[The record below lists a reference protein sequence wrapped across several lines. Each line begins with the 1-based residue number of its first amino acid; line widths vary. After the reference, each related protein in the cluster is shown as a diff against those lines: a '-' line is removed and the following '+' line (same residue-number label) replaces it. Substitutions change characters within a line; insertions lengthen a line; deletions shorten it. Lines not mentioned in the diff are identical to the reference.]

1 MKIGLLTSSRADYGI
16 YFPLIKKIKSCSEI
30 ELEIIAFGT
39 HLSENHGYTVNEI
52 LNDGVDVKCSLSDCF
67 ATDDSP
73 KEIAKAIARTISYFA
88 DFWYKNQF
96 DLVFAL
102 GDRYEMFAAV
112 TAGLSFQVKFAHMYG
127 GETTLGAID
136 NCFRHSISHM
146 STIHFVSC
154 TNYKNRLAELIGSDE
169 SIHNVGS
176 LSVDNINKMNF
187 LSIKELKE
195 QFEIDFSIPT
205 VLCTLHS
212 ETTNFEQTQAHVE
225 TLCSALKQIEGKQ
238 FLITMPNSD
247 TSNEII
253 RTVFKEFADNHKNVF
268 LRENLGRK
276 GYLSAM
282 KYAEFIIGNSS
293 SGFVEA
299 AALAKWVINI
309 GIRQKGRVL
318 TPNIVG
324 CIFDQSKIV
333 ESIKEIENKRIENLN
348 SQFYGVGDAAS
359 KILTTILTLDLTQA

>member
-39 HLSENHGYTVNEI
+39 HLSEKHGRTLQEI
-52 LNDGVDVKCSLSDCF
+52 LKDGVFVNHQIEHCISL
-67 ATDDSP
+67 DDSP
-73 KEIAKAIARTISYFA
+73 KGISEAMARTISSFA
-88 DFWYKNQF
+88 EFWQDHSY

-112 TAGLSFQVKFAHMYG
+112 TAGLSFQVKFAHLYG

-146 STIHFVSC
+146 SNIHFVSC
-154 TNYKNRLAELIGSDE
+154 ANYKNRLAELIGADE
-169 SIHNVGS
+169 SIYNVGS

-225 TLCSALKQIEGKQ
+225 TLCSALSQIEGKQ

-247 TSNEII
+247 TSNQII
-253 RTVFKEFADNHKNVF
+253 RSTFEDFAENHKNVF
-268 LRENLGRK
+268 LRENLGRT

-282 KYAEFIIGNSS
+282 KYVEFIIGNSS

-324 CIFDQSKIV
+324 CTFDQNKIV
-333 ESIKEIENKRIENLN
+333 ESIKEIENKGIENLN
-348 SQFYGVGDAAS
+348 SHFYGDGDAAS